1 MARGVNKVHLIGNV
15 GGDPEIRSTSNGNR
29 VARISLATS
38 RSWKNEAGQK
48 QEKTDWHSLQVWG
61 KLVDVVEQYVHKG
74 DRLYIEGRIEYSQ
87 TEKDGE
93 KRYFTNIVVQDLT
106 MLGSPNGTGRSRSH
120 EAEDEDQSQPPVR
133 QPAPAKKDPDDDLP
147 F

>member
-15 GGDPEIRSTSNGNR
+15 GNDPEIRSTSNGNR

-38 RSWKNEAGQK
+38 RSWKNDAGQK
-48 QEKTDWHSLQVWG
+48 QERTDWHSLQVWG
-61 KLVDVVEQYVHKG
+61 KLVDVVEQYVRKG

-93 KRYFTNIVVQDLT
+93 KRYFTNINVRELT
-106 MLGSPNGTGRSRSH
+106 MLGSPNKGSRKG
-120 EAEDEDQSQPPVR
+120 EAYEEEEEAPPVK
-133 QPAPAKKDPDDDLP
+133 QAPRKKDPDDDMP